1 MFALLLNVYVN
12 MNIFTENGCKYNMKY
27 KQLQELKDFLSFI
40 NILIA
45 FCFYSVMII
54 FNANYHELIKKF
66 FTKQKPTQKMRFLMK
81 IFFEMDGFSS
91 IIRMFAVER
100 QNVPSSWMVSLGL
113 SSAKTLYEHHFAYL
127 KT

>member
-1 MFALLLNVYVN
+1 MFVLLLNVYVN
-12 MNIFTENGCKYNMKY
+12 MNVLAENGCKYNMKY

-66 FTKQKPTQKMRFLMK
+66 FDLRLEMMFTIYSNMMTKK
-81 IFFEMDGFSS
+81 G
-91 IIRMFAVER
+91 
-100 QNVPSSWMVSLGL
+100 VP
-113 SSAKTLYEHHFAYL
+113 
-127 KT
+127 

>member
-12 MNIFTENGCKYNMKY
+12 MNVFAENSCKYNMKY

-54 FNANYHELIKKF
+54 FNANYHELIKN
-66 FTKQKPTQKMRFLMK
+66 FL
-81 IFFEMDGFSS
+81 
-91 IIRMFAVER
+91 
-100 QNVPSSWMVSLGL
+100 QNRSQ
-113 SSAKTLYEHHFAYL
+113 L
-127 KT
+127 KK